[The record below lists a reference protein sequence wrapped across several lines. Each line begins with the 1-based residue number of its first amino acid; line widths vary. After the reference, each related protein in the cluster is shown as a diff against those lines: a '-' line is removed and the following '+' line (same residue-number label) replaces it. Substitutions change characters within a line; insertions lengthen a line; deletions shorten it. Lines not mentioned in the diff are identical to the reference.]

1 MSAPDISKLLR
12 SLDGIERVITF
23 TGAKISERE
32 LAKQQFADI
41 RRFLIQCEQ
50 HQDKIV
56 SILSWQHA
64 WKS

>member
-1 MSAPDISKLLR
+1 MSTPDISKLLR
-12 SLDGIERVITF
+12 SMDGIERVVAF
-23 TGAKISERE
+23 TGARISERE
-32 LAKQQFADI
+32 LAKQHLADI
-41 RRFLIQCEQ
+41 RRFLIQCEP